1 MNVRRRYSL
10 FVIALIMAILI
21 SNIYGLIAY
30 AYTPNS
36 YGAPWVDPDV
46 YRELSKSG
54 RARVLIVL
62 EDPGE
67 IHGPRSMYSSY
78 GGAHL
83 VEELM
88 LRAHS
93 SQAVVSTLKSLGVDV
108 EDRLWLVNAIVA
120 NIDSSSLRSI
130 LWVPGVSM
138 ITLDRVY
145 RLVEPV
151 EKIQVVGDPKLSP
164 LDNISRKIVQADL
177 LESMGIT
184 GRGVKVAIL
193 DTGIQV
199 DHPWLIRDNKS
210 VVVAEYD
217 ATRTGVVHICTYRNE
232 SNPHGTHVAGII
244 ASQDTT
250 HRGVAPGVDIYNV
263 IVFSPVLQCEGAAG
277 SWIIRGIQWA
287 LLGPDGRPNTGDE
300 AQIISM
306 SLGTVYPPWFSYY
319 YYKYDPLIT
328 AISRAVSAGAV
339 VVIAA
344 GNDGPGGYTINY
356 LCLGQGVICV
366 GAADT
371 TRGNLSSSSVAIFS
385 SRGPIPFDISLPDV
399 SAPGVRIISSVPVN
413 SSAAFSGTS
422 MATPHVS
429 GVAALL
435 KQVYP
440 NWSPIDVKAAIVE
453 TASPVPISDIYENP
467 NPLEQGGG
475 MVRALDAM
483 TNPLRL
489 SFPGGALQGFTQV
502 FVVPPGSSVRASLMV
517 SSLANYSLGV
527 SLDSTDLVS
536 YMGSAVLRKTAI
548 SFSPQSFSIEPG
560 GRVGVLVNISIS
572 SRAPPGTYAG
582 YIIASSGSYAARIP
596 ITVVVPASFRE
607 DPIGYSLSLS
617 TYIGA
622 GPPEWVTFR
631 LIVSQPIQDL
641 ALISS
646 YSEGPLPLVVYMVTP
661 SNRFISSVSGIAFPE
676 RGEYILVFE
685 VPGYFALFGRA
696 EISISAMK
704 ISQGLSQI
712 GIIASNI
719 SSLRG
724 DLGILNSSLSQRIS
738 ILEANVSSIFSG
750 LDAVRESIRNLSMG
764 LASSQQQ
771 ISILGRNITDLS
783 ASLSSLR
790 SSFQDFMGSVERR
803 LSDLGVSLSGAIANI
818 TALRGDLTRFQQNTS
833 QTISGI
839 QSTLGDLRSS
849 INDLSRRLQE
859 TNLNTMIAIT
869 LAVGGIAIGSAS
881 IALSRVRRQ

>member
-1 MNVRRRYSL
+1 MRSGF
-10 FVIALIMAILI
+10 FVLALVMAILI
-21 SNIYGLIAY
+21 SNIYGLVVY
-30 AYTPNS
+30 AYTQNS
-36 YGAPWVDPDV
+36 QGAPWVDPDV
-46 YRELSKSG
+46 YRELSKSS

-62 EDPGE
+62 EDLGG
-67 IHGPRSMYSSY
+67 IHGSRSMYTAY
-78 GGAHL
+78 GGAHM

-88 LRAHS
+88 LRAHD

-130 LWVPGVSM
+130 LRVPGVSM
-138 ITLDRVY
+138 IVLDRVY

-151 EKIQVVGDPKLSP
+151 EKIHVGKDSILSP
-164 LDNISRKIVQADL
+164 LDNTSRRIVQADV
-177 LESMGIT
+177 LEAMGIT

-199 DHPWLIRDNKS
+199 NHPWLMRDNKS

-217 ATRTGVVHICTYRNE
+217 ATRTGVVNICTYRNE

-244 ASQDTT
+244 ASQNTT

-263 IVFSPVLQCEGAAG
+263 IVFSPVLQCEFAAT

-287 LLGPDGRPNTGDE
+287 LVGPDNASNTGDE

-328 AISRAVSAGAV
+328 AISRAVSAGVV

-344 GNDGPGGYTINY
+344 GNVGPGGYTINY
-356 LCLGQGVICV
+356 LCLAQGVICV

-371 TRGNLSSSSVAIFS
+371 TGGNLLSSSVAVFS

-440 NWSPIDVKAAIVE
+440 KWSPIDVKASIVM

-475 MVRALDAM
+475 MVRARDAL

-489 SFPGGALQGFTQV
+489 SFPEGALQGFTQV
-502 FVVPPGSSVRASLMV
+502 LVVPPGSGGRVSLMV

-536 YMGSAVLRKTAI
+536 YMGSGVVRKTAI
-548 SFSPQSFSIEPG
+548 SFSPRSFSLEPG
-560 GRVGVLVNISIS
+560 GRVSVLVNISIPS
-572 SRAPPGTYAG
+572 STTPGTYAG
-582 YIIASSGSYAARIP
+582 YITASSGSYIARIP

-607 DPIGYSLSLS
+607 DSIGYSLSLL

-631 LIVSQPIQDL
+631 LLASQPIQDL

-646 YSEGPLPLVVYMVTP
+646 YSEGPLPLAVYMITP
-661 SNRFISSVSGIAFPE
+661 SNRFISSVSGITFSE
-676 RGEYILVFE
+676 RGEYIIVFE
-685 VPGYFALFGRA
+685 VPGYFAFLGRA

-712 GIIASNI
+712 GGIAANI
-719 SSLRG
+719 SSIRG
-724 DLGILNSSLSQRIS
+724 DLGIVNSSLSRRIS

-750 LDAVRESIRNLSMG
+750 LDVVRDSIRNLSMG

-803 LSDLGVSLSGAIANI
+803 LSDLGTSLSGAIANI
-818 TALRGDLTRFQQNTS
+818 TALRGDLTRFQQSMN

-839 QSTLGDLRSS
+839 QGSIGDLRAS
-849 INDLSRRLQE
+849 INDLSMRLQE
-859 TNLNTMIAIT
+859 TNLNTIIAII
-869 LAVGGIAIGSAS
+869 LAIGGIAIGITS
-881 IALSRVRRQ
+881 IALARRRR

>member
-1 MNVRRRYSL
+1 MRRQYEL
-10 FVIALIMAILI
+10 FLLALVMAILI

-30 AYTPNS
+30 AYTQNS
-36 YGAPWVDPDV
+36 QGAPWVDPDV

-54 RARVLIVL
+54 RVRVLIVL
-62 EDPGE
+62 EDLGG
-67 IHGPRSMYSSY
+67 ILGSRSIYNAY
-78 GGAHL
+78 GGAHM

-88 LRAHS
+88 TRAYNS
-93 SQAVVSTLKSLGVDV
+93 QQAVVSTLKGLGVDV

-120 NIDSSSLRSI
+120 NVDSSSMRSI
-130 LWVPGVSM
+130 LQVPGVKM
-138 ITLDRVY
+138 IVLDRIY

-151 EKIQVVGDPKLSP
+151 EKIQVGGDTALSP
-164 LDNISRKIVQADL
+164 LDNTSRRIVQADM
-177 LESMGIT
+177 LEAMGIT

-263 IVFSPVLQCEGAAG
+263 IVFSPVTQCEGAFG

-287 LLGPDGRPNTGDE
+287 LVGPDNTPNTGDE

-328 AISRAVSAGAV
+328 AISRAVSAGVV

-356 LCLGQGVICV
+356 LCYAQGVICV

-371 TRGNLSSSSVAIFS
+371 TRGNLSSSSVALFS
-385 SRGPIPFDISLPDV
+385 SRGPLAFDISLPDV

-429 GVAALL
+429 GVVALL

-440 NWSPIDVKAAIVE
+440 NWSPIDVKASIVE

-475 MVRALDAM
+475 MVRALDAL

-489 SFPGGALQGFTQV
+489 FFPTGALQGLTQV
-502 FVVPPGSSVRASLMV
+502 FVVPPGSSGRASLV
-517 SSLANYSLGV
+517 ISSLANYSLGV

-536 YMGSAVLRKTAI
+536 YMGSSVIRKTAI
-548 SFSPQSFSIEPG
+548 SFSPQSISLEPG
-560 GRVGVLVNISIS
+560 GRVNVLVNISIPS
-572 SRAPPGTYAG
+572 KTPPGTYAG
-582 YIIASSGSYAARIP
+582 YITASSGSYIVRIP

-607 DPIGYSLSLS
+607 DSIGYSLTLS

-631 LIVSQPIQDL
+631 LLVSQPIQDL

-646 YSEGPLPLVVYMVTP
+646 YSEGPLPLVAYMITP
-661 SNRFISSVSGIAFPE
+661 SNRFISSVSGITFPE
-676 RGEYILVFE
+676 RGEYIIVFE

-712 GIIASNI
+712 GSIASNI

-724 DLGILNSSLSQRIS
+724 DLGVINSSLSQRIS
-738 ILEANVSSIFSG
+738 ILEANMSSIFSG
-750 LDAVRESIRNLSMG
+750 LDVLREGIRNLSMG

-771 ISILGRNITDLS
+771 ISILGRNISDLS

-790 SSFQDFMGSVERR
+790 SSFQDFTGSVERR
-803 LSDLGVSLSGAIANI
+803 LSDLGASLSGAIANI
-818 TALRGDLTRFQQNTS
+818 TALRGDLTRFQQSTN
-833 QTISGI
+833 QTISLI
-839 QSTLGDLRSS
+839 QGSIEDLRAS
-849 INDLSRRLQE
+849 INDLSMRLQG
-859 TNLNTMIAIT
+859 TNLNTIIAII
-869 LAVGGIAIGSAS
+869 LAIGGIAIGTGS
-881 IALSRVRRQ
+881 IALARRRQ